1 MFESTSRNL
10 RLLTGSAGV
19 ILCLGVGTAAG
30 VVPQVGTSE
39 TVASAQAADA
49 TPSQPIAPD
58 TAGVT
63 TNQAAPPDTAPAT
76 TATPTT
82 VRRAPSTSV
91 APPRPKAAAS
101 VAAPAAAPAAAAPAA
116 PAKATRA
123 ARLNPSSAQVQA
135 ALGQFPGSLLFKPT
149 EAQARDFA
157 NQVCTAF
164 DQGSSYAAV
173 RSQVVQALSTV
184 PLLQVTPAQ
193 IDGAIHTAV
202 TLFCP
207 GYASLLR

>member
-1 MFESTSRNL
+1 MFESTSRSL
-10 RLLTGSAGV
+10 RMLTGSAGV

-30 VVPQVGTSE
+30 VVPQVGTPE

-49 TPSQPIAPD
+49 TPNQPIAPD

-63 TNQAAPPDTAPAT
+63 TNQAPPDTAPAT
-76 TATPTT
+76 TVIPTT
-82 VRRAPSTSV
+82 VRRDASTTV
-91 APPRPKAAAS
+91 AKPRPRAAAS
-101 VAAPAAAPAAAAPAA
+101 VAAPAAAAPAAAAPAA

-135 ALGQFPGSLLFKPT
+135 ALLQFPGGLLFKPT

-164 DQGSSYAAV
+164 DQGSTYAAV
-173 RSQVVQALSTV
+173 RAQVVQALSTV
-184 PLLQVTPAQ
+184 PLLQATPGQ